1 MLGSQSGLSKTPPR
15 ETQSW
20 DKLSFER
27 HMMFYEKLLLLTT
40 MGSTSGLCN
49 QLPVGRLLL
58 SANVIVFCRFI
69 DKKNNKSGSS
79 EYVKTNVVTFFP
91 PTTSSRPL
99 WGLKVGKKTNF

>member
-1 MLGSQSGLSKTPPR
+1 MHGSQSELSKTPPR

-20 DKLSFER
+20 DKLTFER
-27 HMMFYEKLLLLTT
+27 HMMFYEKLLTT

-69 DKKNNKSGSS
+69 DKRTIK
-79 EYVKTNVVTFFP
+79 VVVWN
-91 PTTSSRPL
+91 TSS
-99 WGLKVGKKTNF
+99 